1 MSLSGAINS
10 AVAALRAQ
18 SQVISMVSDNIANS
32 ETSGYKTNYASFSSL
47 VTGQDE
53 HNYSSG
59 GVLVSSRSNVTQS
72 GLLTGT
78 SNSTDLAINGSGF
91 FAVTSEDNSSIYY
104 TRNGAFEFNDEG
116 QLTNNGYAL
125 LGWPTDAD
133 GTITGGTTTASL
145 ETVDVDSVSSSAAAT
160 TKASIIA
167 NLPAN
172 AEDGDTFT
180 NTMELYDSLGTAAST
195 TITWTKTGENSW
207 KASFSNPVSAADG
220 TTEVGTVS
228 SSDIT
233 ITFNGDGTLAS
244 TSPSPPTLEIS
255 GWTTGASNS
264 SISLDLGTA
273 DTASGLSQYSSTAE
287 TLSVTPTI
295 SQDGLVYG
303 SLSSIAV
310 KEDGTVEAS
319 YSNGQTRSIY
329 KIPVATFANA
339 NGLEAMSGAIY
350 AVTGDSGTATLHV
363 AGTDGVGTIKGSTLE
378 ASTTDTNEEF
388 STMIAAQQAYSA
400 AARVMSTASN
410 MYDSLLQAVS

>member
-18 SQVISMVSDNIANS
+18 SQVIGMVSDNIANS
-32 ETSGYKTNYASFSSL
+32 ETSGYKANYASFASL
-47 VTGQDE
+47 VTGQDDN
-53 HNYSSG
+53 NYSSG
-59 GVLVSSRSNVTQS
+59 GVLVSTRSNVTQS
-72 GLLTGT
+72 GLLTAT

-91 FAVTSEDNSSIYY
+91 FAVSSEDGSNTYY
-104 TRNGAFEFNDEG
+104 TRNGAFEFDEEG
-116 QLTNNGYAL
+116 QLTNNGYYL

-133 GTITGGTTTASL
+133 GTISGGSTSAGL
-145 ETVDVDSVSSSAAAT
+145 EKIDVDSVSSSAAAT
-160 TKASIIA
+160 TEVSIVA

-172 AEDGDTFT
+172 AADGATFT
-180 NTMELYDSLGTAAST
+180 NTMDLYDSLGTAAST
-195 TITWTKTGENSW
+195 TVTWTKTGENSW
-207 KASFSNPVSAADG
+207 TASFSDPVSAADG
-220 TTEVGTVS
+220 TTEVGTIS

-244 TSPSPPTLEIS
+244 TSPSPPTLSVS

-264 SISLDLGTA
+264 TISLDLGAA
-273 DTASGLSQYSSTAE
+273 DTASGLSQYSSTAD
-287 TLSVTPTI
+287 TLTVTPTI
-295 SQDGLVYG
+295 TQDGLAYG
-303 SLSSIAV
+303 SLSSITV
-310 KEDGTVEAS
+310 TDDGTVEAS

-339 NGLEAMSGAIY
+339 NGLETMSGAVY

-363 AGTDGVGTIKGSTLE
+363 AGADGVGTIEGSTLE